1 MKQLVLAEKP
11 SVGREIARVLTC
23 SHREQGYIEGANYI
37 VTWALGHLIEL
48 AQPAAYDSRY
58 KRWSL
63 DTLPMLPKELK
74 REVIEQSSAQFSV
87 IAALVGRAD
96 IETVVIATDAGRE
109 GELVARWI
117 LLQAG
122 WKGPMK
128 RLWISSQTDTAIMHG
143 FEQLKD
149 SALYDNLY
157 KAAQARAAADWYVG
171 LNVTRALTCRYDAK
185 LSAGRVQTPTLAL
198 LARCEDDID
207 AFTGSFYWT
216 LRADFGSFMASWHDS
231 DGSLRITDEG
241 KADAIIARVEGKK
254 GRVVLVENM
263 EKSEQPPLAY
273 DLTELQRDANRL
285 LAFSAKQT
293 LDTLQRLYEI
303 HKIVTYPRTDSRY
316 ITNDI
321 VATLP
326 ARLVALERTPLS
338 SIAGS
343 YSKNGFRVDEQR
355 FVQESRVTDHH
366 AILPTEQRVDLDRL
380 NSDERALW
388 ELVAVRFLE
397 VLSQDY
403 LYSSMKIEIEVE
415 GETFSTHVTKP
426 LCQGWRDIARLAGL
440 KRNTIV
446 EEDITPSFT
455 APKEQDEIMLE
466 SVGKRRN
473 TTPAPERFTE
483 ATLLSAMEH
492 PGRYVDDP
500 SLKKHLGGGLGT
512 PATRADIIEK
522 LIQNHYIERD
532 GKYLTATPKGRE
544 LVRLAPRLLQSPE
557 LTAVWEDRLSSIAQG
572 SESDIDFIRDIT
584 QTAAQLVRTVKESRE
599 QFAPKFP
606 EGRTCTYCNAPMM
619 RFVDEIGRDHYVCQR
634 LSCSYE
640 EMIVRKKTTVSD
652 VKKATVVHAKPTES
666 KTQAKKVVVVKK
678 SVSKTA
684 LEPQWE
690 TTVEVVN
697 PSKYHRFS
705 KNSEEKQT
713 LYKESYRSDQKDTFT
728 IADMIAA
735 SKKKKD
741 TR

>member
-128 RLWISSQTDTAIMHG
+128 RLWISSQTDTAIMYG

-355 FVQESRVTDHH
+355 FVQESKVTDHH
-366 AILPTEQRVDLDRL
+366 AILPTEQHVDLDRL

-522 LIQNHYIERD
+522 LIQNHYVERD

-557 LTAVWEDRLSSIAQG
+557 LTAVWEDRLSSIAEG

-619 RFVDEIGRDHYVCQR
+619 RFVDDIGRDHYVCQR

-640 EMIVRKKTTVSD
+640 EMIVRKKATASD

-666 KTQAKKVVVVKK
+666 NAQAKKVVVVKK
-678 SVSKTA
+678 TVSKKA
-684 LEPQWE
+684 IEPQWE
-690 TTVEVVN
+690 TTIEVVN
-697 PSKYHRFS
+697 PSKFQRFS
-705 KNSEEKQT
+705 RVREDNQP
-713 LYKESYRSDQKDTFT
+713 LYKEAYRSDQKDTFT

>member
-640 EMIVRKKTTVSD
+640 EMIVRKKTTISD
-652 VKKATVVHAKPTES
+652 VKKATVVHAKPTELNA
-666 KTQAKKVVVVKK
+666 QAKKVVVVKK
-678 SVSKTA
+678 TVSKKA
-684 LEPQWE
+684 IEPQWE
-690 TTVEVVN
+690 TTIEVVN
-697 PSKYHRFS
+697 PSKFQRFS
-705 KNSEEKQT
+705 RVREDNQP
-713 LYKESYRSDQKDTFT
+713 LYKEAYRSDQKDTFT

>member
-355 FVQESRVTDHH
+355 FVQESKVTDHH
-366 AILPTEQRVDLDRL
+366 AILPTEQHVDLDRL

-403 LYSSMKIEIEVE
+403 LYNSMKIEIEVD

-426 LCQGWRDIARLAGL
+426 LRQGWRDIARLAGL

-446 EEDITPSFT
+446 EEDVTPSFT

-492 PGRYVDDP
+492 PGRYIDDP

-522 LIQNHYIERD
+522 LIQNHYVERD

-557 LTAVWEDRLSSIAQG
+557 LTAVWEDRLSSIAEG

-619 RFVDEIGRDHYVCQR
+619 RFVDDIGRDHYVCQR

-640 EMIVRKKTTVSD
+640 EMIVRKKATASD

-666 KTQAKKVVVVKK
+666 NAQAKKVVVVKK
-678 SVSKTA
+678 TVSKKA
-684 LEPQWE
+684 IEPQWE
-690 TTVEVVN
+690 TTIEVVN
-697 PSKYHRFS
+697 PSKFQRFS
-705 KNSEEKQT
+705 REREDNQP